1 MVVPGW
7 EVLWGQRSTCPA
19 LGSRMGPMRMEA
31 EGCNGEDVNPH
42 NITEPRIYLGLEAP
56 ESYAPSAKLK

>member
-1 MVVPGW
+1 
-7 EVLWGQRSTCPA
+7 
-19 LGSRMGPMRMEA
+19 MRMEA